1 MTNSLIF
8 VCETSFFAIPR
19 RGISESGT
27 MKFMFFISVE
37 TAPIKRP
44 LSNGATRVIFRAR
57 GENEEPAAIFLC
69 CVEPPNSFERVLRE
83 SFVSVCSAEDL
94 AEYPV
99 GVSCVEESPPSE
111 FAADTFV
118 FDAQENS
125 IYVRSEDAAGQ
136 SVWRPYQPVSG
147 KRPNVHTHKL
157 PFFRRSAIDV
167 ILPNRAFV
175 REAIEWI
182 KQAAARLEKDLLD
195 MEKLRAY

>member
-1 MTNSLIF
+1 
-8 VCETSFFAIPR
+8 
-19 RGISESGT
+19 
-27 MKFMFFISVE
+27 MFEISVQ

-57 GENEEPAAIFLC
+57 DENDEPAAIFLC
-69 CVEPPNSFERVLRE
+69 CVEPPNSFERILRE
-83 SFVSVCSAEDL
+83 SFVTICSVEDL

-99 GVSCVEESPPSE
+99 GVSSVKEVNPGE
-111 FAADTFV
+111 FEADTFI

-125 IYVRSEDAAGQ
+125 IFVRSEDAAGQ
-136 SVWRPYQPVSG
+136 PVWTPYQPDSG

-175 REAIEWI
+175 MEAIEWI
-182 KQAAARLEKDLLD
+182 KQAALRLEQDLSD
-195 MEKLRAY
+195 IEKLRTY